1 MIKENKQG
9 TDFRYL
15 AKKTLYELVIAILL
29 GSLPVVFY
37 ATNPQALDSITG
49 GLLASGELIKHAGYL
64 IYLYIAATA
73 LRYGMRFTS
82 EGIQEKFVAFHNLT
96 TEIGTSF
103 ITIIRTGLGAMIG
116 IFAVA
121 LSTDIIT
128 LTRSDY
134 AGLLGYIFI
143 VLTVSTALSV
153 LHEVLAK
160 ASKKTLYKNP
170 LRFDSRLKR

>member
-1 MIKENKQG
+1 MVNK
-9 TDFRYL
+9 
-15 AKKTLYELVIAILL
+15 ALYEFVIATLL
-29 GSLPVVFY
+29 GSLPVAIY
-37 ATNPQALDSITG
+37 ATNAKALDSITG
-49 GLLASGELIKHAGYL
+49 GLLASGELINHAGYL
-64 IYLYIAATA
+64 IYLYVAATA

-116 IFAVA
+116 VLVIA

-128 LTRSDY
+128 LTSSDY

-143 VLTVSTALSV
+143 VLVVSTALAV

-160 ASKKTLYKNP
+160 ASKRTLYNNP
-170 LRFDSRLKR
+170 LRFHNRLKW